1 MKQRRAELD
10 ATEGK
15 ARLAAAQAKAARA
28 EAGMASVSQAAVA
41 AAPTPSGD
49 SNDSDSDSDDAK
61 TADISKFRNRVK
73 AVAAAALQ
81 GQVEQAAAELDDVK
95 HRQLVAQRRQAQ
107 VSSITLFS
115 RSCYRELPPNVW
127 RIILRLLHEC
137 LTWAGVWQEE
147 ERERRRQSKELQQL
161 VVALAGCF
169 ALPEHIGS
177 KHSSGLV
184 APPAEQENGM
194 TGDVSAAP
202 LVDGWAIG
210 RWWRQFERERPGQG
224 QLSAL
229 EFVRVRGQLIGH
241 ARNNM

>member
-81 GQVEQAAAELDDVK
+81 GQVEQAAAELEDVK

-115 RSCYRELPPNVW
+115 RPCYRELPNAAD
-127 RIILRLLHEC
+127 RLAYY
-137 LTWAGVWQEE
+137 TVIYNTSDVINI
-147 ERERRRQSKELQQL
+147 RR
-161 VVALAGCF
+161 
-169 ALPEHIGS
+169 
-177 KHSSGLV
+177 
-184 APPAEQENGM
+184 
-194 TGDVSAAP
+194 
-202 LVDGWAIG
+202 WAI
-210 RWWRQFERERPGQG
+210 
-224 QLSAL
+224 
-229 EFVRVRGQLIGH
+229 
-241 ARNNM
+241 